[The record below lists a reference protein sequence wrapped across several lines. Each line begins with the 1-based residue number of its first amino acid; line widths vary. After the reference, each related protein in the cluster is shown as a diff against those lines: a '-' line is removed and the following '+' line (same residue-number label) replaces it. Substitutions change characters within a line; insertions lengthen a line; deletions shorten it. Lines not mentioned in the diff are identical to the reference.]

1 LVLAADPVED
11 DPFDP
16 APVEAELFPVADDL
30 PLEDPFDPDFPEVLP
45 VDPRDALDVLDD
57 PVEPAA
63 AALDCVAPDEEAL
76 EIDEVDD
83 PELVDEARVDV
94 DPEDDPT
101 LAPVEPEE
109 TVDTVAVEDELPGVP
124 VEAVALEEELL
135 AVLEVWDPEEPAV
148 VALAEAAVLDPD
160 VEPLQPDALTPVMPA
175 IDKATINPRACAMR
189 TPPGTL
195 NFAYGR
201 YRSERC

>member
-1 LVLAADPVED
+1 MTYRSRTPSIPISRGAAGGS
-11 DPFDP
+11 
-16 APVEAELFPVADDL
+16 
-30 PLEDPFDPDFPEVLP
+30 
-45 VDPRDALDVLDD
+45 RDALDVLDD

-135 AVLEVWDPEEPAV
+135 AVLEVWEPEEPAV
-148 VALAEAAVLDPD
+148 VALAEAAVLIP
-160 VEPLQPDALTPVMPA
+160 MSSRC
-175 IDKATINPRACAMR
+175 NPMR
-189 TPPGTL
+189 
-195 NFAYGR
+195 
-201 YRSERC
+201 